1 MSKLFIDIAG
11 GKCEYLSEVEIQ
23 ERIELQ
29 ADIEI
34 PSYKETEEDIKKA
47 MEEQYILKTKMT
59 LQESELFTVFAQEFD
74 YDDYHKDNTD
84 IPSELERQVRG
95 LKRRYPDFSDYQSAM
110 AIYTEYMA
118 FLYVKHGGKE
128 VFELKDKGGFIK
140 DYVPAMPKIK
150 ANAVNKELLKNKLVI
165 SSKSKT
171 EENYIDVEDLEYDD
185 ILEYTNTEDDYI
197 WYKNYDKIKEAK
209 PNKEFDKFVEKEV
222 MSKKGRFSSR
232 AESLMLRSTN
242 SFDYL
247 DEYFKTKNKM
257 EAEENKTEYNTDE
270 LTLEDLMNDNFIT
283 EEDLI
288 NEKDEKVF
296 INGRIL
302 PKEQADEL
310 SVYNKLRDF
319 GWDINK
325 IMRRSGNVSESDI
338 VFKRLKQID
347 KREKKKNKKGK
358 KGKKDNFLSTLS
370 RDNGYDDFEA
380 FSRDMLDF
388 TSDNIFN

>member
-1 MSKLFIDIAG
+1 MKLFIDIAE
-11 GKCEYLSEVEIQ
+11 GKCEYLSEDEVQ

-34 PSYKETEEDIKKA
+34 PYYKQSEEDLQKS

-59 LQESELFTVFAQEFD
+59 LQQDELFTVYAQEFD

-95 LKRRYPDFSDYQSAM
+95 LKRRYPDFGDYQSAM
-110 AIYTEYMA
+110 AIYLEYMS
-118 FLYVKHGGKE
+118 FLYIKHGGKE

-140 DYVPAMPKIK
+140 DYVPVMPKIK
-150 ANAVNKELLKNKLVI
+150 ANATNKELLKNEIVV
-165 SSKSKT
+165 STRSKS
-171 EENYIDVEDLEYDD
+171 EENYIDVDELDYED
-185 ILEYTNTEDDYI
+185 ILEITDTDDDYV
-197 WYKNYDKIKEAK
+197 WYREYDVIKEAK
-209 PNKEFDKFVEKEV
+209 PNKEFDKFVDKEV
-222 MSKKGRFSSR
+222 MSKKGRFSSK
-232 AESLMLRSTN
+232 AESLMLRSTS

-247 DEYFKTKNKM
+247 DEYFRTKNAM
-257 EAEENKTEYNTDE
+257 DEDNKKDEYSTDD

-283 EEDLI
+283 EEDLM
-288 NEKDEKVF
+288 NEKDEKVY

-302 PKEQADEL
+302 PKEQADEI
-310 SVYNKLRDF
+310 SAYNKLRDF
-319 GWDINK
+319 GWDVNK
-325 IMRRSGNVSESDI
+325 ILRRSGNVSESDI

-347 KREKKKNKKGK
+347 KKERKKNKKNK

-370 RDNGYDDFEA
+370 RDNGHDDWES
-380 FSRDMLDF
+380 FSREMLDF

>member
-1 MSKLFIDIAG
+1 MKLFIDIAE

-23 ERIELQ
+23 ERMELQ

-34 PSYKETEEDIKKA
+34 PCYKQSEEDLKRS

-59 LQESELFTVFAQEFD
+59 LQQDELFTVYAQEFD

-95 LKRRYPDFSDYQSAM
+95 LKRRYPDFGDYQSAM
-110 AIYTEYMA
+110 AIYLEYMS
-118 FLYVKHGGKE
+118 FLYAKHGGKE

-140 DYVPAMPKIK
+140 DYVPVMPKIK
-150 ANAVNKELLKNKLVI
+150 ANAANKELLKNKIVV
-165 SSKSKT
+165 SSRSKS
-171 EENYIDVEDLEYDD
+171 EENYIDVDDIEYDD
-185 ILEYTNTEDDYI
+185 ILEYTNTDDDYV
-197 WYKNYDKIKEAK
+197 WYREYDVIKESK
-209 PNKEFDKFVEKEV
+209 PNKEFDKFVDKEI
-222 MSKKGRFSSR
+222 MSKRGRFSSK
-232 AESLMLRSTN
+232 AESLMLRSTS
-242 SFDYL
+242 SFEYL
-247 DEYFKTKNKM
+247 DEYFRTKNAMDEDSK
-257 EAEENKTEYNTDE
+257 KDEYNTDD

-283 EEDLI
+283 EEDLM
-288 NEKDEKVF
+288 NEKDEKVY

-302 PKEQADEL
+302 PKEQADEIA
-310 SVYNKLRDF
+310 SYNKLRDF
-319 GWDINK
+319 GWDVNK
-325 IMRRSGNVSESDI
+325 ILRRSGNISESDI

-347 KREKKKNKKGK
+347 KKEKKKNKKGK

-370 RDNGYDDFEA
+370 KDNGHDDWES